1 MNADDVMNYGHGT
14 LMASLDAV
22 DENLLETG
30 GACGYWSVK
39 NLLAHLTSF
48 EWLIVDTLAQI
59 TGESTTPHLDAMF
72 AQGDDFNDAQVNE
85 RADKSYNQQLTE
97 YLTAHA
103 KATALLAEIPL
114 EKRREK
120 GLVAWYGEDY
130 DLEDIIVYMIYAHK
144 REHCGQID
152 IFKDSVKQT
161 ENLSLS

>member
-1 MNADDVMNYGHGT
+1 MNADDVMKYGHGT

-22 DENLLETG
+22 DDNLLDVE

-39 NLLAHLTSF
+39 NILAHLTSF
-48 EWLIVDTLAQI
+48 EWVLVDTLAQI
-59 TGESTTPHLDAMF
+59 AGETETPHLDAMF

-97 YLTAHA
+97 YLAAHSR
-103 KATALLAEIPL
+103 ATTLLADIPL

-120 GLVAWYGEDY
+120 GLLAWYGEDY
-130 DLEDIIVYMIYAHK
+130 DLEDLIVYMIYAHK

-152 IFKDSVKQT
+152 IFKDSAK
-161 ENLSLS
+161 LSETVTLS